1 MATQVTATITTPT
14 EQPTQALSTAETK
27 SATTASSTTAAPA
40 GTTTVLETTILRQA
54 VSQPRIRRLMKKLC
68 FFLIT
73 FFCVFSVYS
82 KAKVR
87 IKDYNLLIE
96 IDEKIEDL
104 LAFIGEPNEISCIPF
119 DANHDWDTLCYKYND
134 FWLYF
139 YRAAKSVYR
148 VSVNDKDFDVLIQNN
163 TITYGEQ
170 KYQIEKKIGEGE
182 FLLKNNK
189 GYNVYLYSFVDF
201 LELHL
206 FYDGDDK
213 LCGVLLGYS
222 DSE

>member
-14 EQPTQALSTAETK
+14 EQALSTAETK
-27 SATTASSTTAAPA
+27 SATTASSTTAEPA

-206 FYDGDDK
+206 FYDEDDK

>member
-14 EQPTQALSTAETK
+14 EQALSTAETK
-27 SATTASSTTAAPA
+27 SATTASSTTAEPA

-119 DANHDWDTLCYKYND
+119 DANHDWDTLRYKYND

>member
-1 MATQVTATITTPT
+1 MDLEYFDYLGKQYDLPFLQLRPPRL
-14 EQPTQALSTAETK
+14 QPKTS
-27 SATTASSTTAAPA
+27 
-40 GTTTVLETTILRQA
+40 
-54 VSQPRIRRLMKKLC
+54 PRRRLMKKLC

-170 KYQIEKKIGEGE
+170 KYQIENKIGEGE

-213 LCGVLLGYS
+213 LCGV
-222 DSE
+222 

>member
-14 EQPTQALSTAETK
+14 EQALSTAETK
-27 SATTASSTTAAPA
+27 SATTASSTTAEPA